1 MNGDIYLTD
10 DEKVALE
17 RETRLKNRII
27 NALVQKLQEF
37 RNLPMEDFMAFLKT
51 FTAAKA
57 KDFIKTMLQKEAD
70 QYKNQKASAT
80 NAEKEALEDKAKID
94 TLLV

>member
-1 MNGDIYLTD
+1 MNGEIYLTD
-10 DEKVALE
+10 EEKVALE

-37 RNLPMEDFMAFLKT
+37 RNQPMEEFMVFLKT
-51 FTAAKA
+51 FTAIEAKEFV
-57 KDFIKTMLQKEAD
+57 KCMLQKEAD

-80 NAEKEALEDKAKID
+80 NAEKEILEDKAKID
-94 TLLV
+94 ELLK